1 MSESHS
7 RHSVELYRPAGEA
20 PIILVIGEQSLPEAE
35 IAKPD
40 TPPLNQ
46 INKRTSVKSEKTQ
59 L

>member
-7 RHSVELYRPAGEA
+7 RHSVELYRPACEA

-35 IAKPD
+35 IATD

-46 INKRTSVKSEKTQ
+46 NNKRTSVKSEKTQ